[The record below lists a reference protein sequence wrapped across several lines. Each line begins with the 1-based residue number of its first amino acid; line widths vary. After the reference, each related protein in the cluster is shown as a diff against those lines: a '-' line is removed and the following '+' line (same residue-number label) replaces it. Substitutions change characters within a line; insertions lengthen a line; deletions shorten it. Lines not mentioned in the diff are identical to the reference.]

1 MKNFRHITKTLPTL
15 LLVGALVALG
25 GCSLE
30 APDDPTNLVN
40 DPTTEDAGARY
51 VSVGNSLTAG
61 FMDGG
66 LIQSGQM
73 YSYPRLVANA
83 LGLSSTQFTQPWIA
97 SPGIGGLS
105 GANVTGVLFFNGT
118 SIAVLGSTPAADVQ
132 SELLL
137 AATQPTQY
145 HNLGVPGA
153 VLHDGM
159 NAYSSASSASG
170 ANPFFDFINR
180 ASLFGNDPVAAGYPG
195 PGGLVPV
202 TFQSASQFYQAVA
215 KGGALTTLW
224 LGNNDVLGPATSGE
238 PAPGFGDNGSL
249 GHQAFTADYTALLAM
264 LAGGLAQRNN
274 GLKPTIIVANIPSVT
289 STPYFVPKANFDAYV
304 TSQIG
309 QVWPGGFEE
318 TGVLYV
324 RFPALSWIAANNPAT
339 PIPDEYTLD
348 AGEYTSVATATG
360 VFNATIAAIAAS
372 VNASGTAN
380 VGLVDANALLATGTT
395 ANQRTHFLFLRGAGM
410 TVAQAAATTIFSLD
424 GIHPNSHGYG
434 ILANAFIDKINE
446 IDGTDLDYV
455 DPAALPW
462 DPTYGQSGKATG
474 PLGLD
479 PAAAEAMDAIFR

>member
-30 APDDPTNLVN
+30 APDDPTDQVN
-40 DPTTEDAGARY
+40 APTTEDAGARY

-73 YSYPRLVANA
+73 YSYPRLIANA
-83 LGLSSTQFTQPWIA
+83 LGLNNTQFTQPWIA

-105 GANVTGVLFFNGT
+105 GANVTGVLFFNGA

-159 NAYSSASSASG
+159 NAYSSATSASG

-215 KGGALTTLW
+215 KGGAITTLW

-289 STPYFVPKANFDAYV
+289 STPYFVPKASFDAYV

-318 TGVLYV
+318 AGVLYV

-474 PLGLD
+474 SLGLD

>member
-30 APDDPTNLVN
+30 APDDPTDLVN
-40 DPTTEDAGARY
+40 APTTEDAGARY

-73 YSYPRLVANA
+73 YSYPRLIANA
-83 LGLSSTQFTQPWIA
+83 LGLNNTQFTQPWIA

-105 GANVTGVLFFNGT
+105 GANVTGVLFFNGA

-159 NAYSSASSASG
+159 NAYSSATSASG

-215 KGGALTTLW
+215 KGGAITTLW

-289 STPYFVPKANFDAYV
+289 STPYFVPKASFDAYV

-318 TGVLYV
+318 AGVLYV

-474 PLGLD
+474 SLGLD